1 MKHYLPLL
9 TILGLLV
16 ALSATT
22 AAATAASSHKR
33 PTKSPAHPSLRSNPF
48 EFEEEDETEGE
59 EEFAGE
65 EEFEFEE
72 CLGAQEEFEDLD
84 EEEGEEEE
92 FEAAC
97 ETELAKGAPDG
108 APFVTAPMVCMV
120 RRAESTI
127 TAIPA
132 TNQVRLTVRY
142 KTYAPTRVT
151 VALKLKDKKGV
162 VRIEHKVTHLGEKGV
177 LHITTK
183 LGSAVMAR
191 ALKATEFDVGLQAP
205 ETPAICAADLEQRLH
220 SVKHTSAKAPR
231 VYSNR

>member
-1 MKHYLPLL
+1 MKRYLPLL

-22 AAATAASSHKR
+22 AAATAASSPSSR
-33 PTKSPAHPSLRSNPF
+33 PDQSPAQLSFSGKPF
-48 EFEEEDETEGE
+48 ETEEEGE
-59 EEFAGE
+59 EFETAGE

-72 CLGAQEEFEDLD
+72 CVGAQEEFEDLD

-127 TAIPA
+127 TAVPS
-132 TNQVRLTVRY
+132 TNQVRLTVHY

-151 VALKLKDKKGV
+151 LSLKLRDKKGTV
-162 VRIEHKVTHLGEKGV
+162 AIEHTTKHLGEKGV
-177 LHITTK
+177 LHLTTK
-183 LGSAVMAR
+183 LGSAVMER
-191 ALKATEFDVGLQAP
+191 ALTASEFDVGLRAP
-205 ETPAICAADLEQRLH
+205 ETPGLCAADLEQRLH

-231 VYSNR
+231 VYANS